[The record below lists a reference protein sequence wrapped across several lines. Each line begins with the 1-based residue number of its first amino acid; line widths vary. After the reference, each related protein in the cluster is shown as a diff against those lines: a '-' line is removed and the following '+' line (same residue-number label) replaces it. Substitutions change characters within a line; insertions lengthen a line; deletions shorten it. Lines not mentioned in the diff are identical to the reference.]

1 MLLALDYLKKLQQI
15 ANFIK
20 KKKKNVKIRFYNS
33 RKK

>member
-15 ANFIK
+15 ANFS